1 MKTFP
6 TAAAWCFG
14 ILFISVSLTTTGS
27 SEVQVVGS
35 AGDDIILPC
44 SLKPSVSAEDMTV
57 QWTRLNLKA
66 EKVHLYL
73 DGRVSNEDQFPS
85 YKGKTSMFNEELK
98 NGNVSLKLNRVTCS
112 DVGSYRC
119 FIPTPRQETTVQL
132 IVGAVSQ
139 PVISI
144 VGTKDWGVVL
154 KCESGG
160 WCPEPEM
167 EWLDSSGTILHADGP
182 PEKHRDSEDR
192 YAVRRHVTV
201 NQTDTNRFT
210 CRVQQQEIN
219 HLKETEIHVPDDVFP
234 KSQVGLIVGLSIA
247 AAAVVVLAAFA
258 GVYKW
263 RTADS
268 VL

>member
-85 YKGKTSMFNEELK
+85 YKGKTSMFHEELK
-98 NGNVSLKLNRVTCS
+98 NGNVSLKLTRVTCS
-112 DVGSYRC
+112 DAGRYRC

-139 PVISI
+139 PVIS
-144 VGTKDWGVVL
+144 VL
-154 KCESGG
+154 SCI
-160 WCPEPEM
+160 CV
-167 EWLDSSGTILHADGP
+167 D
-182 PEKHRDSEDR
+182 
-192 YAVRRHVTV
+192 AV
-201 NQTDTNRFT
+201 
-210 CRVQQQEIN
+210 
-219 HLKETEIHVPDDVFP
+219 
-234 KSQVGLIVGLSIA
+234 SQPVI
-247 AAAVVVLAAFA
+247 
-258 GVYKW
+258 
-263 RTADS
+263 S
-268 VL
+268 VLSCICVGAVSQPVISVLSCICVGDVSQPVISVLSCICVGAVSQPVISVLSCFCRCCISASDLCFILFL